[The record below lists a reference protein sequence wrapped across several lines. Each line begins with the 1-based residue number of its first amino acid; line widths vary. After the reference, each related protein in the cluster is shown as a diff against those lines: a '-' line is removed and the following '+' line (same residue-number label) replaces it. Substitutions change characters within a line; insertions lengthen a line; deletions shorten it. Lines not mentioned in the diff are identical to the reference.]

1 VFALR
6 LAADGAVVVV
16 NDVDAEPAQ
25 ETAELVVQ
33 SGGQASVLVADT
45 VEMAAAHELVAA
57 AVQRHGKLDI
67 VVNNAGITRDRIF
80 HNLDDELFD
89 RVFDVNFKTGFHTT
103 LAAMPYLRE
112 AAKAEIA
119 ATGEPA
125 YHRKITFTSSVVAF
139 NGNPGQYNYTAA
151 KGAIASTTKTLARTD
166 VKIPTDSHVMLAAV
180 GFMGERQV
188 TIVRGAAAKSVAPG
202 DTLNGELLMGIS
214 DVMAKTGDIIDEVES
229 TLSDLREVTRTLN
242 ADNKLRDG
250 IDDFAA
256 TGKNLR
262 SMTEENRVQLN
273 RTMDN
278 LDKST
283 AQLTRLLDA
292 HYADIDSSLT
302 AFGKAGR
309 EVQHTVDHLTEIS
322 DNLSTISTNL
332 KNGKGSA
339 GRLLT
344 DKTLVL
350 RLESATASLD
360 TLLKD
365 MREHPNRYVK
375 FSLF

>member
-1 VFALR
+1 MTGRGLEIRV
-6 LAADGAVVVV
+6 GAVVLL
-16 NDVDAEPAQ
+16 AGLL
-25 ETAELVVQ
+25 LVVGTMWFQ
-33 SGGQASVLVADT
+33 RFAVAEKRYSFYTRFSDVGGLISGDPIFVNGVERGKVKKIDLKERTVV
-45 VEMAAAHELVAA
+45 VEMGVRA
-57 AVQRHGKLDI
+57 
-67 VVNNAGITRDRIF
+67 
-80 HNLDDELFD
+80 
-89 RVFDVNFKTGFHTT
+89 
-103 LAAMPYLRE
+103 
-112 AAKAEIA
+112 
-119 ATGEPA
+119 
-125 YHRKITFTSSVVAF
+125 
-139 NGNPGQYNYTAA
+139 
-151 KGAIASTTKTLARTD
+151 D
-166 VKIPTDSHVMLAAV
+166 VKIPSDSHITLAAV

-188 TIVRGAAAKSVAPG
+188 TIVRGASAKSVAPG

-229 TLSDLREVTRTLN
+229 TLSDLREVTRALN

-262 SMTEENRVQLN
+262 GMTEDNRVQLN

-283 AQLTRLLDA
+283 AQLTKLLDS
-292 HYADIDSSLT
+292 HYSDIDSSLT
-302 AFGKAGR
+302 AFGRAGR

-322 DNLSTISTNL
+322 ANLSTISTNL
-332 KNGKGSA
+332 KDGKGSA